1 MNILIIGY
9 FGYKNNQIDGQTIKT
24 RQVYELIKERMPDYE
39 VRFIDTQELQSSKF
53 KTLFRLVYLSMKA
66 NYVVYLPGQNNLS
79 NFFPIL
85 YRLSKLF
92 RFKII
97 YPVVGG
103 WLSDYLTNKPKLSRS
118 LKNISAILVES
129 ETLESQLKLNYG
141 FSNVEQ
147 LTNFRITDF
156 TPSIKNHEEVKFVFM
171 ARVCPEKGCDYI
183 LNFARCYNKA
193 PDRNKCAITFYGP
206 IASEYRTSFFNQIKQ
221 LPNVRYEGVIEPQNV
236 YKTLNEYDCML
247 LPSYYEGE
255 GFPGSIVDSFIAGI
269 PVVTTNWKAL
279 GSFIREGE
287 TGFIVSVHDQ
297 ESLNNCLESI
307 INNPTN
313 LTHMKEHCIKEA
325 KRYSAETA
333 WKILSSYLNK

>member
-53 KTLFRLVYLSMKA
+53 KTLFRLVYLSIKA
-66 NYVVYLPGQNNLS
+66 DYVVYLPGQNNLS

-141 FSNVEQ
+141 FSNVKQ

-183 LNFARCYNKA
+183 LNFARCFNSV
-193 PDRNKCAITFYGP
+193 PNRGRCSITFYGP
-206 IASEYRTSFFNQIKQ
+206 ITPEYKISFFNQIEQ
-221 LPNVRYEGVIEPQNV
+221 VPNVRYGGVVEPQNV
-236 YKTLNEYDCML
+236 YNTLNEYDCML
-247 LPSYYEGE
+247 LPTYYEGE

-279 GSFIREGE
+279 GSFIIEGE

-307 INNPTN
+307 INNSTI
-313 LTHMKEHCIKEA
+313 LTHMKKQCIKEA

-333 WKILSSYLNK
+333 WEILSSYLDK